1 MTMLFRDREQPL
13 GAFQT
18 GGLIGNA
25 VACGILLYL
34 NGRALYLFHESGGLH
49 GVKKGATKPL
59 IAEEDEPEAKKPVDA
74 I

>member
-1 MTMLFRDREQPL
+1 MLMRDREQPL

-25 VACGILLYL
+25 VACGIMLYL

-49 GVKKGATKPL
+49 GVKKGVAKPL
-59 IAEEDEPEAKKPVDA
+59 LGEEDEPKEKEKPVTV
-74 I
+74 

>member
-1 MTMLFRDREQPL
+1 MIMKDRDSPL
-13 GAFQT
+13 GAFQQ

-49 GVKKGATKPL
+49 GAKKGLTKPL
-59 IAEEDEPEAKKPVDA
+59 VDKDDEEDAKTDDGK
-74 I
+74 